1 MKMISLRWL
10 KLFKRKNFPLEITFQ
25 DLLLLTLWEKE
36 IMNQLSFFFV
46 ISAWEIPFQWLK
58 IQKRYSL
65 LNVMRRIVLQNTIQV
80 TTLPEVF
87 MEKFGCGINLLDQ
100 QNKILWE
107 LVTKLRIGRKNA
119 FLFTSEIILGIRDYS
134 TVSFHF

>member
-1 MKMISLRWL
+1 
-10 KLFKRKNFPLEITFQ
+10 
-25 DLLLLTLWEKE
+25 
-36 IMNQLSFFFV
+36 
-46 ISAWEIPFQWLK
+46 
-58 IQKRYSL
+58 
-65 LNVMRRIVLQNTIQV
+65 
-80 TTLPEVF
+80 